1 VGAAAGAAASQPRV
15 EERVIVEQPAAP
27 ISERTC
33 TTDAAGNR
41 VCTEVRR

>member
-1 VGAAAGAAASQPRV
+1 VQQPA
-15 EERVIVEQPAAP
+15 PAAP
-27 ISERTC
+27 VSERTC